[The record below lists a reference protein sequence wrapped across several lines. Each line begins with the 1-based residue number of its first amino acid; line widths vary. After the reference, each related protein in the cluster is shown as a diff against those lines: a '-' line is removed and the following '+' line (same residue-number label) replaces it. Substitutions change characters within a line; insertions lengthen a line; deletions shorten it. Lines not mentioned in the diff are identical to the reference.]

1 MPLRR
6 LSCLVGA
13 LLLAATAG
21 ARAQTVLIT
30 SMTVEDI
37 AWAEASGRLYAVLPA
52 GTGGPESSVAELH
65 PVTGAIVTRVAIA
78 NGTVGGATQVAV
90 SDDGTTLY
98 VGVDGGTRVRRYAL
112 PSFTAGAEFAL
123 GTSQFGGPLTV
134 RNLILVPGTTTTL
147 VVAQGAQFSAGELA
161 VYDNGVARPA
171 RVSGTRGWFY
181 SASQFFEPDGRTRLV
196 LVPGGLQPDVPATE
210 NLPFV
215 VSDVVAGVGY
225 GSSGEVYDFGQRL
238 LTGTCG
244 ASGTAVPSTGSGT
257 VYYFSYGEVF
267 TCDLA
272 RFTVTGRLAVPGLQ
286 GGFRE
291 ALRTGAGRFVLI
303 DSSRRVLV
311 ADGFSAALP
320 PVPPPFPGSPWFPG
334 ASASARATLTG
345 CTRCR
350 AGDLLVAQ
358 GAIVDLRGDDVE
370 VKAAIVLPNGA
381 ALPVTALGTSHLEL
395 TNLFRD
401 VGGTLLQAVLPAG
414 LPPGT
419 WAFELALI
427 DPVTGFV
434 LSRSIAPFEVLP

>member
-1 MPLRR
+1 MRAAL
-6 LSCLVGA
+6 LLTGA
-13 LLLAATAG
+13 LLVATAAG
-21 ARAQTVLIT
+21 ATAQTVLIT
-30 SMTVEDI
+30 SLTVEDI

-52 GTGGPESSVAELH
+52 GTGGPESSVAELN
-65 PVTGAIVTRVAIA
+65 PVTGAIVTRVAITA
-78 NGTVGGATQVAV
+78 GAGGGATQLAI
-90 SDDGTTLY
+90 SDDGGTLY
-98 VGVDGGTRVRRYAL
+98 VGVDGGRRVRRYAV
-112 PSFTAGAEFAL
+112 PAFTAGAEFAL
-123 GTSQFGGPLTV
+123 GTSQFGDPLTA
-134 RNLILVPGTTTTL
+134 RELILAPGSTSTL
-147 VVAQGAQFSAGELA
+147 VIAQGSQFAIGELA
-161 VYDNGVARPA
+161 IYDNGVARPS
-171 RVSGTRGWFY
+171 RVYGSRGWFF
-181 SASQFFEPDGRTRLV
+181 SPSQFFEPDGRTRLV

-210 NLPFV
+210 NLPFG
-215 VSDVVAGVGY
+215 VSDIVAGVGY
-225 GSSGEVYDFGQRL
+225 GASGEVYDFGQRL

-257 VYYFSYGEVF
+257 VYYFGYGEVF

-272 RFTVTGRLAVPGLQ
+272 RFTVTGRLTVPGLQ

-291 ALRTGAGRFVLI
+291 ARRTGAGRFVLV
-303 DSSRRVLV
+303 DTSRRLLV

-320 PVPPPFPGSPWFPG
+320 PMPPPFPGSPWFPG

-370 VKAAIVLPNGA
+370 VKAAIVLPSGA